1 MIDMIFDQLRRK
13 SSVFALARRL
23 LLIGYFPALVLTL
36 RLSILPFFGNL
47 FAAGALDRFADV
59 SGLVYLVDR

>member
-13 SSVFALARRL
+13 SFVFRARTRRL

-59 SGLVYLVDR
+59 S